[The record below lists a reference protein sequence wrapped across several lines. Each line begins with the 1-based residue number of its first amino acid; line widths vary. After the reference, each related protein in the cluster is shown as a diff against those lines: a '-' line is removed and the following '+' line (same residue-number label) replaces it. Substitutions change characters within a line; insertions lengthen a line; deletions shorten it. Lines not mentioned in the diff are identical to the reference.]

1 MSDTNTTEVV
11 MDEIK
16 LTKNIPM
23 PKKNYVLRCTEEEY
37 KSSSKGNMMIEREW
51 EVVDPSEVVYNG
63 KKLILAGTTMKKYT
77 TCIVMNEDGTVND
90 VKSAK
95 CKSMLRE
102 EYSMLGF
109 DTNVDPAN
117 PLAKNQAKGML
128 VDAICASEEYTQ
140 CEDLTAEQKAKGD
153 RQGSPILD
161 RNTGKPLR
169 GYRPQIREI
178 LGVSSFKPTN
188 PY

>member
-1 MSDTNTTEVV
+1 MSDTNTAEP

-16 LTKNIPM
+16 LSKNIPM

-37 KSSSKGNMMIEREW
+37 KASSKGNMMIEREW
-51 EVVDPSEVVYNG
+51 EVVDPASVVYNG
-63 KKLILAGTTMKKYT
+63 KTLILAGTTMRKYT
-77 TCIVMNEDGTVND
+77 TCIVLNQDGTQD
-90 VKSAK
+90 EGKTAK
-95 CKSMLRE
+95 CKSSLKA
-102 EYSMLGF
+102 EYELLGF

-128 VDAICASEEYTQ
+128 VDAICTSEEYTQ

-153 RQGSPILD
+153 KQGSPILD

-178 LGVSSFKPTN
+178 LGVSSFKLTN